1 MRDLLIWLAG
11 LKCGKVKLLETFK
24 SFDLEKN
31 DSVLAVILIA
41 IIAVARRIVLFDL
54 NGASDEIVLASLGVI
69 MISLAAAYYL
79 VKKTKCKAD

>member
-1 MRDLLIWLAG
+1 LAADFWCLFG
-11 LKCGKVKLLETFK
+11 VELLETFK

-54 NGASDEIVLASLGVI
+54 NGALMRLCWPA
-69 MISLAAAYYL
+69 L
-79 VKKTKCKAD
+79 V